1 MRFTKEKILK
11 INKKFETFIVSILL
25 FILMIIVVII
35 TAEFVYLIILGIE
48 EVLPEINSVEL
59 LQESTK
65 RVFGAFLLVLLGIE
79 LMQTVKMYLT
89 ESKIHVEIVFVVAM
103 IAVGRHIIQMD
114 FHSEDPLTYLGVAA
128 ITIALAAGYFLIKKS
143 RFNKDNTDYKNS

>member
-1 MRFTKEKILK
+1 
-11 INKKFETFIVSILL
+11 
-25 FILMIIVVII
+25 MIIVLII

-48 EVLPEINSVEL
+48 EVLPEITSVEL
-59 LQESTK
+59 LQEATK
-65 RVFGAFLLVLLGIE
+65 SIFGTFLLVLLGIE

-114 FHSEDPLTYLGVAA
+114 FHDEDPLTYLGIAA

-143 RFNKDNTDYKNS
+143 GFKKDNTNFNNS